1 MAGNEG
7 HTSKGSVAQKTAS
20 ARKAIIFICNRL
32 RVDKIPAR
40 PVIDV
45 PMANK
50 GRKKRGKNHGIQR
63 PYEPIGPLQKQ
74 IAEAQKLYFGSRDT
88 FRRLEAMRQAVVS
101 KTKIVQI
108 AKYTGCSP
116 SSICRYLLLLSEP
129 DGIEQLCALPQR
141 KGYRLATVK
150 ITPDIGKALKSEIN
164 KKRLRSTRDII
175 AWLNSVYGVKM
186 KRTGIYS
193 WLRRNDKKLR
203 TKYPA
208 TRAKEASSNGK
219 RMRFDPHFGWLA
231 E

>member
-1 MAGNEG
+1 MRVRN
-7 HTSKGSVAQKTAS
+7 KW
-20 ARKAIIFICNRL
+20 L
-32 RVDKIPAR
+32 RIDKFPANLI
-40 PVIDV
+40 IDV

-50 GRKKRGKNHGIQR
+50 RRKKRGKNDGFQR

-74 IAEAQKLYFGSRDT
+74 IVEAQELCSGSPNS

-108 AKYTGCSP
+108 AKHTGCPP
-116 SSICRYLLLLSEP
+116 SSICRYLRLLSKP
-129 DGIEQLCALPQR
+129 DGIERLCALPQR
-141 KGYRLATVK
+141 KGYRLATTK
-150 ITPDIGKALKSEIN
+150 ITPDIGKALRSEIN
-164 KKRLRSTRDII
+164 KKRLRSSRDII

-193 WLRRNDKKLR
+193 WLRRQDKKLR

-208 TRAKEASSNGK
+208 TRAEEASPTGK
-219 RMRFDPHFGWLA
+219 RMRFDPLLGWRP